1 MKKLLTGMLVL
12 CMVLGFGSLA
22 LAQTGEISADMMFGN
37 HVLTATVEGSNGD
50 SGTKVECEAPVR
62 LTTVKGEIS
71 IMDKLGVVGS
81 FAFGKSDKFEKELP
95 DDYGELNNMSIAVQY
110 QIVPM
115 LKARAG
121 FFTGGYALNDDDENK
136 EEMKMSGITIG
147 AAVDA
152 EVGNNIG
159 IFGEAAYAP
168 MVKAKLEEEEYDD
181 SSMMAFE
188 AGGKYYFDQFA
199 VKAGYRY
206 QNFDFKQKEID
217 HKTSATFSGFFV
229 GASMNF

>member
-37 HVLTATVEGSNGD
+37 HVWEEPGD
-50 SGTKVECEAPVR
+50 TLKGEAPVR
-62 LTTVKGEIS
+62 LTTVKGEVS
-71 IMDKLGVVGS
+71 ITDKIGVAGAFV
-81 FAFGKSDKFEKELP
+81 FGKSDDFKDWDPKEH
-95 DDYGELNNMSIAVQY
+95 GELSNMSVAVQY
-110 QIVPM
+110 QIIPM
-115 LKARAG
+115 VKARAG
-121 FFTGGYALNDDDENK
+121 FLSGSYTLAEDED
-136 EEMKMSGITIG
+136 EYKMTGITIG

-152 EVGNNIG
+152 EVGNGIG
-159 IFGEAAYAP
+159 IFGEATYAP
-168 MVKAKLEEEEYDD
+168 MVNAKLGTLELKD

-199 VKAGYRY
+199 VKAGYRH
-206 QNFDFKQKEID
+206 QGFEFKADTKD
-217 HKTSATFSGFFV
+217 AKASTATFSGFFV